1 MIRLQFD
8 ILFPFFPDKNGLFFR
23 PANHKSRQ
31 LDLRHGCSWEVS
43 WAEYDDNDKENGS
56 EPRSRPR
63 LGGETPEWIEV
74 EEKCET
80 NFTVRGEVGSRSD
93 SETENL
99 TEPIDFLRLFF
110 TKALLT
116 EIVKKTNLFARQYLD
131 NIL

>member
-31 LDLRHGCSWEVS
+31 LDPRHGCSWEVS

-74 EEKCET
+74 EEECET

-93 SETENL
+93 S
-99 TEPIDFLRLFF
+99 DFFRLFF

-116 EIVKKTNLFARQYLD
+116 EIVKKTNLFARVYLD
-131 NIL
+131 YIL